1 MEVKKAIVKYDVIVG
16 KYDDFPQFT
25 DEQKN
30 QKSRVEKAALEL
42 FNSLTVNR
50 DIGLKDINLEVLSN
64 IIDLAADNLACNGFA
79 TYYPEYR
86 PTYSAGEEG
95 SKRTRTK
102 VRCIQNYYNQYD
114 FDYNEKGEVLNYDI
128 KF

>member
-1 MEVKKAIVKYDVIVG
+1 MEVKKAIVKYDVTVG
-16 KYDDFPQFT
+16 KYDDFLQLT
-25 DEQKN
+25 DEQQN
-30 QKSRVEKAALEL
+30 QKARVQKAALEL

-50 DIGLKDINLEVLSN
+50 DIEMKDVNLEVLFN
-64 IIDLAADNLACNGFA
+64 IIDLAADNLTCNGFA

-86 PTYSAGEEG
+86 PTYSVDEETN
-95 SKRTRTK
+95 KITRTK

-114 FDYNEKGEVLNYDI
+114 FDYNEKGEVINYDI